1 MLETKCQ
8 ENARAMAQQIKASG
22 ASSASDVS
30 YDNTSSGL
38 TADDVQEAIDE
49 LASRGVTYS
58 TTERKIGKWIDNSDI
73 YEIAI
78 SLESPFELYGVG
90 TEFPAGVQ
98 TFLNGCA
105 VVLGCIGIGLTS
117 HQNIYISTEYSDS
130 KWLAYAS
137 TDWTPDVLI
146 FTYTKVAQ
154 P

>member
-1 MLETKCQ
+1 MLEVKGQ
-8 ENARAMAQQIKASG
+8 LNALGVAQQIKGSG
-22 ASSASDVS
+22 ASSASAVT

-78 SLESPFELYGVG
+78 SLETPFALSGVG

-105 VVLGCIGIGLTS
+105 VVLGCIGIDITS
-117 HQNIYISTEYSDS
+117 HQSVYINTEYYDS
-130 KWLAYAS
+130 KWSAFAS
-137 TDWTPDVLI
+137 ADWTPDVLI
-146 FTYTKVAQ
+146 FTYTKVTQ